1 MTTRA
6 DYSINV
12 RPHPMML
19 GKALADYVAK
29 VDDNED
35 YDDDDDQDCSHDHL
49 DHIYDHV
56 IIS

>member
-29 VDDNED
+29 VGDDGF
-35 YDDDDDQDCSHDHL
+35 
-49 DHIYDHV
+49 V
-56 IIS
+56 

>member
-1 MTTRA
+1 MFVVIIFLIYDTRWEYLTTRA

-29 VDDNED
+29 VGDDGF
-35 YDDDDDQDCSHDHL
+35 
-49 DHIYDHV
+49 V
-56 IIS
+56 

>member
-29 VDDNED
+29 VDDED
-35 YDDDDDQDCSHDHL
+35 ADDHDADANADDDGF
-49 DHIYDHV
+49 I
-56 IIS
+56 